1 MKTENN
7 KEDVWN
13 VERILKNFLYY
24 SDEYGFLPKVRDL
37 LKAKR
42 ICKQRFYAV
51 LRAYSVDPE
60 WFFESDYNKP
70 GGNFDEFHNLIGKS
84 HSREKIIKFRELIRS
99 QLTSD
104 TSKQIIDEWD
114 FFSFPADA
122 EIYFSKLMK
131 IRKRLYTIEKM
142 CPETIGNDRRSPI
155 DEVIKNIYDEQLA
168 PICQLLDKMLI
179 LLMGDLYDRTFT
191 AEQLYDCGYPAV
203 TEEEMKKI
211 EEEDKYPF

>member
-1 MKTENN
+1 MNTEN
-7 KEDVWN
+7 KTEDVWN

-24 SDEYGFLPKVRDL
+24 SDEYGFLPKANDL
-37 LKAKR
+37 IKARR
-42 ICKQRFYAV
+42 IGKQRFYAA

-60 WFFESDYNKP
+60 WFFESEYRKP
-70 GGNFDEFHNLIGKS
+70 GGNFDIFNKLIGKS
-84 HSREKIIKFRELIRS
+84 HSREKIIQFRELMRS
-99 QLTSD
+99 QLTSN
-104 TSKQIIDEWD
+104 TSKQIIEEWD
-114 FFSFPADA
+114 FFCFPADA

-142 CPETIGNDRRSPI
+142 CPETESLSPI
-155 DEVIKNIYDEQLA
+155 DELIKNIYNAQLA

-203 TEEEMKKI
+203 TEEEMQEMRKQEQI
-211 EEEDKYPF
+211 

>member
-1 MKTENN
+1 MNTDNN

-24 SDEYGFLPKVRDL
+24 SDEYGFLPKANDL
-37 LKAKR
+37 LKSKR
-42 ICKQRFYAV
+42 ICKQRFYAA

-60 WFFESDYNKP
+60 CFFEREYKKP
-70 GGNFDEFHNLIGKS
+70 GGNFEEFHNLIGKS
-84 HSREKIIKFRELIRS
+84 HSREKFIKFRELIRTH
-99 QLTSD
+99 LTSE
-104 TSKQIIDEWD
+104 TSKQIISNWD
-114 FFSFPADA
+114 YSSFPADA
-122 EIYFSKLMK
+122 IWYFGKLMK
-131 IRKRLYTIEKM
+131 IRKRLYTIGKM
-142 CPETIGNDRRSPI
+142 CPETIVNDRRSPLY
-155 DEVIKNIYDEQLA
+155 EVIENIYNEQLA